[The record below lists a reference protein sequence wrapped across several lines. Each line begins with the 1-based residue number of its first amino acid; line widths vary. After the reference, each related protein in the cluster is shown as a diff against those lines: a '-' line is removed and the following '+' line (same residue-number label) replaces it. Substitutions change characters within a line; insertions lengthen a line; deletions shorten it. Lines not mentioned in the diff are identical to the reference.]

1 MIKSEIIAEIAKK
14 TGISRSDVQLTVET
28 FFQTIKD
35 ATAKGEE
42 IHFRGFGSF
51 LNKKR
56 ARKIARNISQNTA
69 LIVEE
74 HYVPSFKPS
83 KDFLKKIKENVKD
96 GI

>member
-1 MIKSEIIAEIAKK
+1 MIKSEIISEIAKK

-28 FFQTIKD
+28 LFQTIKD
-35 ATAKGEE
+35 AMARREK

-51 LNKKR
+51 LNKKK

-83 KDFLKKIKENVKD
+83 QSFLVNIKERVKD
-96 GI
+96 RI

>member
-1 MIKSEIIAEIAKK
+1 MIKSEIISEIAKK
-14 TGISRSDVQLTVET
+14 TGIGRSDVQLTVET
-28 FFQTIKD
+28 LFQTIKNAM
-35 ATAKGEE
+35 ATRDQV
-42 IHFRGFGSF
+42 HFRGFGSF

-56 ARKIARNISQNTA
+56 ARKVARNIARNTA

-83 KDFLKKIKENVKD
+83 KSFLAKIKENVKD